1 MEQRNVGKSGLR
13 VGSVGLGC
21 NNFGWT
27 LDEETS
33 RKVIARALDL
43 GATLFDTAPRYGKE
57 GGESESIL
65 GEALGDRRKDVVI
78 ITKFGVPLGT
88 GGGPFNTSRAVIL
101 ESVEASLQ
109 RLRTDYIDIYML
121 HWPDPKTPLE
131 ETLRALDD
139 LVSAGKVRYIG
150 CSNLP
155 AWQLVESKWISR
167 TERLHGFIVAQNEY
181 SILSRHPDSDLIPAL
196 VEYGVGFIPY
206 SPLANGLLTG
216 KYSRRAPP
224 PPESRL
230 GKNLWKLGDR
240 LLTEE
245 KLSIVEALDEFARA
259 RGHKLIELATSW
271 LLARPTVCSVI
282 AGATRPE
289 QVEQNLAAGEWRLSA
304 DELAEIDRI
313 CRGSGGKG
321 GS

>member
-1 MEQRNVGKSGLR
+1 MEQRNVGKTGLR
-13 VGSVGLGC
+13 VGTVGLGC
-21 NNFGWT
+21 NNFGW
-27 LDEETS
+27 LIDEDAS
-33 RKVIARALDL
+33 RAVIGRALDL

-65 GEALGDRRKDVVI
+65 GKVLGDRRKDVVI
-78 ITKFGVPLGT
+78 ITKFGVPLGA
-88 GGGPFNTSRAVIL
+88 GGPPNTSRAVVL
-101 ESVEASLQ
+101 ESAEASLR
-109 RLRTDYIDIYML
+109 RLRTDYIDIFML
-121 HWPDPKTPLE
+121 HWPDPKTPFE

-150 CSNLP
+150 CSNLA

-181 SILSRHPDSDLIPAL
+181 SILTRRPDTDLIPAL

-224 PPESRL
+224 PPDSRL
-230 GKNLWKLGDR
+230 GKNQWKLGDR

-245 KLSIVEALDEFARA
+245 KLSVVEALDELARA

-289 QVEQNLAAGEWRLSA
+289 QVEQNLSAGEWRLGT
-304 DELAEIDRI
+304 DELAEVDRI

>member
-1 MEQRNVGKSGLR
+1 VEQRNVGKSGLR

-21 NNFGWT
+21 NNFGW
-27 LDEETS
+27 LIDEDTS
-33 RKVIARALDL
+33 RTVIGRALDL

-65 GEALGDRRKDVVI
+65 GKVLGDRRKNVVI
-78 ITKFGVPLGT
+78 ITKFGVPLGA
-88 GGGPFNTSRAVIL
+88 GGPPNTSRAVVL
-101 ESVEASLQ
+101 ESAEASLR
-109 RLRTDYIDIYML
+109 RLRTDHIDIFML

-139 LVSAGKVRYIG
+139 LVTAGKVRYIG
-150 CSNLP
+150 CSNLV

-167 TERLHGFIVAQNEY
+167 TERLHGFIIAQNEY
-181 SILSRHPDSDLIPAL
+181 SILSRRPDTDLIPAL

-216 KYSRRAPP
+216 KYSRRAAPP
-224 PPESRL
+224 AESRL
-230 GKNLWKLGDR
+230 GKNTWKLGDR

-245 KLSIVEALDEFARA
+245 KLALVEALDEFARA

-289 QVEQNLAAGEWRLSA
+289 QVEQNLSAGEWRLSA
-304 DELAEIDRI
+304 DELAEVDRI

-321 GS
+321 AS

>member
-1 MEQRNVGKSGLR
+1 MEQRNVGKTGLR

-21 NNFGWT
+21 NNFGW
-27 LDEETS
+27 LIDEDIS
-33 RKVIARALDL
+33 RTVIGRALDL

-65 GEALGDRRKDVVI
+65 GKVLGDRRKDVVI
-78 ITKFGVPLGT
+78 ITKFGVPLGA
-88 GGGPFNTSRAVIL
+88 GGPPNTSRAVVL
-101 ESVEASLQ
+101 ESAEASLR
-109 RLRTDYIDIYML
+109 RLRTDYIDIFML

-139 LVSAGKVRYIG
+139 LVGAGKVRYIG
-150 CSNLP
+150 CSNLA

-167 TERLHGFIVAQNEY
+167 TERLHGFVVAQNEY
-181 SILSRHPDSDLIPAL
+181 SILTRRPDTDLIPAL

-216 KYSRRAPP
+216 KYSRRTPP

-230 GKNLWKLGDR
+230 GKNQWKLGDR
-240 LLTEE
+240 LLTDE
-245 KLSIVEALDEFARA
+245 KLSVVEALDEFARA

-289 QVEQNLAAGEWRLSA
+289 QVEQNLSAGDWRLSA
-304 DELAEIDRI
+304 DELAEVDRI

-321 GS
+321 AA